1 MSYSISESEWEVM
14 KALWKQPDSAVSDVV
29 RNLEHTGWSYSTI
42 KTLLKRLVDKGF
54 VEVDKSIANN
64 FRYRAVV
71 KEQDCKNREV
81 KSFLQKV
88 FDGSV
93 SMFIST
99 FVKESNLTEEE
110 QEELMRL
117 ISKLEED
124 I

>member
-29 RNLEHTGWSYSTI
+29 RKLEHTGWSYSTI